1 MRVEWSSPARVDL
14 LDIRGF
20 IGRDSQHYAEQFT
33 RRIVL
38 ATRRLREFPDSGR
51 MIPELGESDLRELIV
66 QSYRVMY
73 RREPN
78 RVLVLA
84 IMHGARQFTS
94 ELLNP

>member
-1 MRVEWSSPARVDL
+1 MRVDWSRSARDDL
-14 LDIRGF
+14 LEIRGF
-20 IGRDSQHYAEQFT
+20 INRDSPHYAEQFT

-51 MIPELGESDLRELIV
+51 MIPELGERDFREVIV

-78 RVLVLA
+78 RVLILA

>member
-1 MRVEWSSPARVDL
+1 MRVDWSRPARDDL
-14 LDIRGF
+14 VEIRGF
-20 IGRDSQHYAEQFT
+20 ISRDSQHYAEQFT

-38 ATRRLREFPDSGR
+38 ATRRLRDFPDGGR
-51 MIPELGESDLRELIV
+51 MIPEVGEHDLREIIV

-73 RREPN
+73 RRESN
-78 RVLVLA
+78 RVLILA